1 MKAILATLSLFLALT
16 GGARAAADA
25 ADLPPTTVRFS
36 AVCEDG
42 YPDSKEMTMKAR
54 NSGTTEKLSVLNEP
68 IITEKDIQK
77 AKVAPEGGKF
87 NIVITLKPTGQTK
100 LNAGVADLLNKQLAI
115 IVNDELVSAPVLRS
129 VKFASMVQI
138 SGDFTEAQ
146 ATKIAQDL
154 SHY

>member
-1 MKAILATLSLFLALT
+1 MKTLLATLSLFLALT
-16 GGARAAADA
+16 GAVRAAADSE
-25 ADLPPTTVRFS
+25 DLPPTTVRFS

-42 YPDSKEMTMKAR
+42 YPDSKEMVMKGRSA
-54 NSGTTEKLSVLNEP
+54 GATTKLTVLNEP

-77 AKVAPEGGKF
+77 AKVVPEAGKF

-100 LNAGVADLLNKQLAI
+100 LNEGVADLLNKQLAI
-115 IVNDELVSAPVLRS
+115 IVNDELVSAPILRS

-146 ATKIAQDL
+146 ATKIAEDL

>member
-1 MKAILATLSLFLALT
+1 MKAILATLALFLALT
-16 GGARAAADA
+16 GGARAAADS

-42 YPDSKEMTMKAR
+42 YPDSKPMKMKGRSAD
-54 NSGTTEKLSVLNEP
+54 TTETLSVLNDP

-77 AKVAPEGGKF
+77 AKVVPEGGKF

-100 LNAGVADLLNKQLAI
+100 LNDGVADLLNKQLAI

-146 ATKIAQDL
+146 ATKIAEDL